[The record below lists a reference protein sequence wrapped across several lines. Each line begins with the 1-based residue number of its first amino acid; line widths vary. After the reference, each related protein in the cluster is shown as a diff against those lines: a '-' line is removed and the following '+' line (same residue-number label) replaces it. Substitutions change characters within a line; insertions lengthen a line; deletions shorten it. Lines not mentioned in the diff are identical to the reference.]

1 MIVCWL
7 KISERK
13 ASPPEDEDPIRVLYL
28 SMKKYVN
35 KKAATPQR
43 CDSRVNHYLIFL
55 LKNAPSPSIAAP
67 RSTSPSSELPPVL
80 GSLGSLP

>member
-13 ASPPEDEDPIRVLYL
+13 ASPPEDEYPIRVLYL
-28 SMKKYVN
+28 SI

-43 CDSRVNHYLIFL
+43 CDSRINHYLIFL

-67 RSTSPSSELPPVL
+67 RRTSPSSELPPVL
-80 GSLGSLP
+80 GSLP

>member
-13 ASPPEDEDPIRVLYL
+13 ASHPEDEDPIRVLYL
-28 SMKKYVN
+28 SMKKYV
-35 KKAATPQR
+35 KKAAAPQR
-43 CDSRVNHYLIFL
+43 CDSRINHYLIFL

-67 RSTSPSSELPPVL
+67 RRTSPSSELPPVL
-80 GSLGSLP
+80 GSLP